1 MKKKIRTIS
10 QSYSAP
16 EMGIVMTPIE
26 EDQLFQAI
34 LKQFHQN
41 DSVPLMDIIHDVVY
55 SYITNQN

>member
-1 MKKKIRTIS
+1 
-10 QSYSAP
+10 
-16 EMGIVMTPIE
+16 MGIVMTPIE